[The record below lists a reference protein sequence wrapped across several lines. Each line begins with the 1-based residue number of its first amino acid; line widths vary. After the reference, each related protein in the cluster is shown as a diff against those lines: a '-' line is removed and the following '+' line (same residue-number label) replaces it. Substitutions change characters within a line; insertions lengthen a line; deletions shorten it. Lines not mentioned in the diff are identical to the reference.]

1 MSVSQIID
9 TLQQQYKLYEQL
21 LEIEIKKK
29 ALIMKNDVLPLNVLT
44 QKEKLLAA
52 NAEKLEQQ
60 RVLLT
65 VRYIKEIGFR
75 IRSGVL
81 SELIKAVTIPNEKEE
96 LTLMHGKLA
105 KLLTELKQTN
115 DLNQQLIQ
123 QSLDFL
129 DFSIGLMVDDPNE
142 DLVYKHPMN
151 QQAGNRRN
159 KIFDSRA

>member
-9 TLQQQYKLYEQL
+9 TLQQQHKLYEQL
-21 LEIEIKKK
+21 LDIELKKK
-29 ALIMKNDVLPLNVLT
+29 ALIMNNEVLALNVLT

-81 SELIKAVTIPNEKEE
+81 SELIKAVTNPYEKEE
-96 LTLMHGKLA
+96 LTLMHGKLTSV
-105 KLLTELKQTN
+105 LTDLKHAN

-142 DLVYKHPMN
+142 DLVYKHPMH
-151 QQAGNRRN
+151 QQGGTRRN
-159 KIFDSRA
+159 KMFDSRA

>member
-1 MSVSQIID
+1 MSVSQIVD
-9 TLQQQYKLYEQL
+9 TLQQQYRLYEQL
-21 LEIEIKKK
+21 LDIELKKK
-29 ALIMKNDVLPLNVLT
+29 ALIMKNDVLTLNVLT

-81 SELIKAVTIPNEKEE
+81 SELIKAVTNPNEKEE
-96 LTLMHGKLA
+96 LIHMHGKLTS
-105 KLLTELKQTN
+105 LLTQLKHAN

-123 QSLDFL
+123 QSLDYL

-142 DLVYKHPMN
+142 DLVYRHPMN
-151 QQAGNRRN
+151 QQAGNRSN